1 MVSKLAEQKVDRR
14 KFLKGAAAAL
24 GGATFLSTMVATN
37 FEAAADTGQA
47 YVIVADVVRGS
58 QNPVGGPVCVETSVF
73 KPGEQVVWR
82 AAVFD
87 TKTGQAITDP
97 TGFTVT
103 VTPEGQS
110 AISMA
115 YGAHPAKAAASDQ
128 ISFWTGAWAIP
139 PNINGKLIYA
149 IDVTGP
155 NGKGQLNYTG
165 FIGKKDVGTFPAPLT
180 VG

>member
-1 MVSKLAEQKVDRR
+1 MVNKLAEQKVDRR

-24 GGATFLSTMVATN
+24 GGAAVLSSMVATN
-37 FEAAADTGQA
+37 YEQAIADGQA

-58 QNPVGGPVCVETSVF
+58 QNPQGPVCVETSVF

-82 AAVFD
+82 AVVFD
-87 TKTGQAITDP
+87 VKTGQAVTDP
-97 TGFTVT
+97 TGFTMT
-103 VTPEGQS
+103 VTPEGQD
-110 AISMA
+110 AIKME
-115 YGAHPAKAAASDQ
+115 YGAHPAKAAAADQ
-128 ISFWTGAWAIP
+128 ISFWTGAWALT
-139 PNINGKLIYA
+139 PNISGKLIYE

-155 NGKGQLNYTG
+155 NGAGQLK